1 MFLITLFYMIAEN
14 FVIAQKLLLFRTGNV
29 RTYESPFLPT

>member
-1 MFLITLFYMIAEN
+1 MFLFIFVYMIAQN
-14 FVIAQKLLLFRTGNV
+14 LVIVQKLFIFCTGNV